1 MLLLHALMSF
11 TTRKVNRK
19 YALATLLVM
28 LFIVSVTYA
37 GDRIMQSG
45 LFSTLGVRLLNDTI
59 PIPKKTQILT
69 SGLRDTAVSQTKDT
83 LSPKQIPDSAGVST
97 VDTLK
102 IRMSADSLD
111 APVEYKA
118 EDSMVLEVDTRK
130 ILLYGKTE
138 VKFTD
143 VSLTAPSLVFDQ
155 ATNIVMAR
163 MGRDTI
169 GNVTGMAKLVQAETT
184 TVSDSIRFNFK
195 TQRGLTYNSFFQQ
208 DELYNFAEKVKK
220 ADPETFYASMGRFT
234 TCNLDTPHFAF
245 RFKKAKFVNK
255 KVAVTGPIHPEFED
269 VPVPVYF
276 PFAIFPLATGRR
288 SGFIPPQF
296 TVTEDFGLGL
306 EGLGYYKVVNEYF
319 DAKVVADIYSYGTWR
334 MNISPSYRKRYRYNG
349 SLNLSLQNTKFAFK
363 GDPDYSRNKSF
374 FITWNHGMDSKA
386 RPGTSFTA
394 SVQAGS
400 SKYLSLVPNGGMMNA
415 SAMAGAG
422 VGNYMQPVNFTNQ
435 LNSTISYQKTWAGL
449 PFNLAM
455 NLNHNQNTRL
465 RIVNLSL
472 PNITFVMNTIYP
484 FKQKEQVGESKWY
497 EKLGIGYNNN
507 ILGQISFYDTAF
519 RFKQLVDTFQW
530 GATHDVPITLSLPS
544 LGPLQIAPNVSY
556 RERWYAQQLIRSWN
570 PVTEKVDS
578 SLNRGFY
585 TGREMA
591 VGLSFNTALFAKF
604 EARSKEAKIQAIR
617 HVIRPQFS
625 LNYKPDLAATHYQR
639 LRIDKAGNERLVSV
653 YDGSI
658 SGAFSPGK
666 AGTMGFGIDNN
677 IEMKVRSKTDTSNG
691 GIRKV
696 KLIDGFG
703 FNSGYNFLADSFKL
717 SPISMYARGMLFDKI
732 SISAS
737 GTLDPYKKN
746 PQTGN
751 PIDEYAWKGD
761 KFSLGSIVTGS
772 MNMSTSLQSKKK
784 DEKKDSEQEK
794 LNQRADDYNMTPDQ
808 MQQQLDYV
816 RRNPGEFTD
825 FNIPWSLTVGLN
837 LSFAKVMQP
846 DYSFRTDFSSS
857 VNLSGDFNIT
867 PKWKLGASGFY
878 DLRTAKLQSLTTFIS
893 RDLHCWQMSIN
904 VTPVGP
910 FRFFNMS
917 ISPKSGML
925 RDLRINRTR
934 YFYSN

>member
-1 MLLLHALMSF
+1 MTF
-11 TTRKVNRK
+11 YIRKVKPK
-19 YALATLLVM
+19 YALVILIMTTTLVGLIYPGNAAE
-28 LFIVSVTYA
+28 L
-37 GDRIMQSG
+37 G
-45 LFSTLGVRLLNDTI
+45 LFRDYSSHTI
-59 PIPKKTQILT
+59 A
-69 SGLRDTAVSQTKDT
+69 RDTTPIKPSNITVRATAQDTAKRTATDSSKQQNADTSSLSTIDT
-83 LSPKQIPDSAGVST
+83 LNVK
-97 VDTLK
+97 L
-102 IRMSADSLD
+102 SADTLD
-111 APVEYKA
+111 APVEYMA
-118 EDSMVLEVDTRK
+118 EDSMVLDVDTRR

-155 ATNIVMAR
+155 SSNIVMAR
-163 MGRDTI
+163 MGRDTV

-195 TQRGLTYNSFFQQ
+195 TQKGLTYNSFFQQ

-220 ADPETFYASMGRFT
+220 ADPETFYASKGRFT

-245 RFKKAKFVNK
+245 RFNKAKFVTK

-319 DAKVVADIYSYGTWR
+319 DAKVVADIYSYGSWR
-334 MNISPSYRKRYRYNG
+334 MNFSPSYRRRYRYNG
-349 SLNLSLQNTKFAFK
+349 SMNLSIQNTKFAFK
-363 GDPDYSRNKSF
+363 GDPDFSRTKSF

-386 RPGTSFTA
+386 RPGTNFSA

-435 LNSTISYQKTWAGL
+435 LSSTISYQKSWAGL
-449 PFNLAM
+449 PFNLSV
-455 NLNHNQNTRL
+455 NLNHNQNTRQ
-465 RIVNLSL
+465 RIVNLGL
-472 PNITFVMNTIYP
+472 PDIAFVMNTIYP
-484 FKQKEQVGESKWY
+484 FQPKEQVGESKWY
-497 EKLGIGYNNN
+497 EKLGIGYNTNVR
-507 ILGQISFYDTAF
+507 GQVSFYDTAF

-544 LGPLQIAPNVSY
+544 LGPLQIAPNISF
-556 RERWYAQQLIRSWN
+556 RERWYAQRLNRSWN
-570 PVTEKVDS
+570 PVTQKVDS
-578 SLNRGFY
+578 SIQRGFY
-585 TGREMA
+585 SGREMA

-604 EARSKEAKIQAIR
+604 EARNKDAAVQAIR
-617 HVIRPQFS
+617 HVMRPQFS
-625 LNYKPDLAATHYQR
+625 LNYKPDLVASHHQR
-639 LRIDKAGNERLVSV
+639 IQIDKSGQKQLVSV
-653 YDGSI
+653 YDGSLY
-658 SGAFSPGK
+658 GAFSPGK
-666 AGTMGFGIDNN
+666 SGGIGFGIDNN
-677 IEMKVRSKTDTSNG
+677 LEMKMKSKTDTSEG
-691 GIRKV
+691 GIKKV

-703 FNSGYNFLADSFKL
+703 FNSAYNFLADSFPL
-717 SPISMYARGMLFDKI
+717 SPVTIYARSMLFDKI
-732 SISAS
+732 SITA
-737 GTLDPYKKN
+737 GALLNPYKTN
-746 PQTGN
+746 TLTGN
-751 PIDEYAWKGD
+751 PLNEYAWKGD
-761 KFSLGSIVTGS
+761 KFSLGSIVNG
-772 MNMSTSLQSKKK
+772 NLNISTSLQSKKK
-784 DEKKDSEQEK
+784 DEKKQGEQDK
-794 LNQRADDYNMTPDQ
+794 LNQQADDYNMTPDQ

-825 FNIPWSLTVGLN
+825 FNIPWSVNLGMN
-837 LSFAKVMQP
+837 LSFARIQLP
-846 DYSFRTDFSSS
+846 DYSFKTEFTSS
-857 VNLSGDFNIT
+857 VNVSGDFNIT

-878 DLRTAKLQSLTTFIS
+878 DLRTAKMQSLTTFIS
-893 RDLHCWQMSIN
+893 RDLHCWQLSIN

>member
-1 MLLLHALMSF
+1 MAITVVGFMHPGNAAELKNFASF
-11 TTRKVNRK
+11 H
-19 YALATLLVM
+19 
-28 LFIVSVTYA
+28 I
-37 GDRIMQSG
+37 D
-45 LFSTLGVRLLNDTI
+45 GVARDTI
-59 PIPKKTQILT
+59 PAKT
-69 SGLRDTAVSQTKDT
+69 
-83 LSPKQIPDSAGVST
+83 AGVSVKASKQDT
-97 VDTLK
+97 IKPSSADTLK
-102 IRMSADSLD
+102 AGNTDTSKLSAIDTLNVRLSGDSLN
-111 APVEYKA
+111 APVEYNA
-118 EDSMVLEVDTRK
+118 EDSMVLDVDTRR

-138 VKFTD
+138 VKYTD
-143 VSLTAPSLVFDQ
+143 VQLTAPSLVFDQ
-155 ATNIVMAR
+155 ASNVVMAR
-163 MGRDTI
+163 MGRDTV

-195 TQRGLTYNSFFQQ
+195 TQKGLTYNSFFQQ

-220 ADPETFYASMGRFT
+220 ADPETFYASKGRFT

-245 RFKKAKFVNK
+245 RFNKAKFVTK

-319 DAKVVADIYSYGTWR
+319 DAKVVADIYSYGSWR
-334 MNISPSYRKRYRYNG
+334 MNISPSYRRRYRYNG
-349 SLNLSLQNTKFAFK
+349 SMNLSIQNTKFAFK
-363 GDPDYSRNKSF
+363 GDPDFNRTKSF

-386 RPGTSFTA
+386 RPGTNFSA

-415 SAMAGAG
+415 AGMTGAG
-422 VGNYMQPVNFTNQ
+422 GNNYMQPVNFTNQ
-435 LNSTISYQKTWAGL
+435 LSSTISYQKSWAGL
-449 PFNLAM
+449 PFNLSV
-455 NLNHNQNTRL
+455 NLNHNQNTRQ
-465 RIVNLSL
+465 RIVNLGL
-472 PNITFVMNTIYP
+472 PDIAFVMNTIYP
-484 FKQKEQVGESKWY
+484 FQPKEQVGESKWY
-497 EKLGIGYNNN
+497 EKLGIGYNTNVR
-507 ILGQISFYDTAF
+507 GQVSFYDTAF

-544 LGPLQIAPNVSY
+544 LGPLQIAPNISF
-556 RERWYAQQLIRSWN
+556 RERWYAQRLNRSWN
-570 PVTEKVDS
+570 PVTEKVDTS
-578 SLNRGFY
+578 IQRGFF

-604 EARSKEAKIQAIR
+604 EARKKDAAVQAIR
-617 HVIRPQFS
+617 HVMRPQFS
-625 LNYKPDLAATHYQR
+625 LNYKPDLVASHHERIQ
-639 LRIDKAGNERLVSV
+639 IDKSGQKQLVSV
-653 YDGSI
+653 YDGSLY
-658 SGAFSPGK
+658 GAFSHGRS
-666 AGTMGFGIDNN
+666 GGIGFGIDNN
-677 IEMKVRSKTDTSNG
+677 LEMKMKSKTDTSEG
-691 GIRKV
+691 GIKKV

-703 FNSGYNFLADSFKL
+703 FNSSYNFLADSFPL
-717 SPISMYARGMLFDKI
+717 TPVSIYARSMLFDKI
-732 SISAS
+732 SITA
-737 GTLDPYKKN
+737 GALLNPYKTN
-746 PQTGN
+746 PLTGN
-751 PIDEYAWKGD
+751 PLNEYAWKGD
-761 KFSLGSIVTGS
+761 RFSLGSIVNG
-772 MNMSTSLQSKKK
+772 NLNISTSLQSKKK
-784 DEKKDSEQEK
+784 DEKKQGEQEK
-794 LNQRADDYNMTPDQ
+794 LNQQADDYNMTPDQ

-825 FNIPWSLTVGLN
+825 FNIPWSLNLGMN
-837 LSFAKVMQP
+837 LSFARIQLP
-846 DYSFRTDFSSS
+846 DYSFKTEFTSS
-857 VNLSGDFNIT
+857 VNVSGDFNIT

-878 DLRTAKLQSLTTFIS
+878 DLRTAKMQSLTTFIS